1 MNTEAALITR
11 LATEPRR
18 ARRYKLYVDTTVR
31 KVTLA
36 GGGWRLYGA
45 AAVVYYQT
53 RAAADATGTVATGET
68 GAPSTADLVDG
79 TANTSQTGGIAFG
92 TDGRLPGPTIGASG
106 AVVGS
111 TALPADSTDYRELA
125 VPAGGFLNLYVMV
138 AAGTAN
144 PVLEGPYE

>member
-1 MNTEAALITR
+1 MSMSADQFFGRCVYLSFSGVQRINRRWARWYAVDSAPG
-11 LATEPRR
+11 ATISLPI
-18 ARRYKLYVDTTVR
+18 
-31 KVTLA
+31 
-36 GGGWRLYGA
+36 
-45 AAVVYYQT
+45 
-53 RAAADATGTVATGET
+53 ATGN
-68 GAPSTADLVDG
+68 P
-79 TANTSQTGGIAFG
+79 TGGIAFG

-144 PVLEGPYE
+144 PVFEGPYE